1 MGRMDSADL
10 LVRRMRLAAGLSQ
23 RGLASRAGTSQPA
36 LARYESGATTPS
48 LPTLRRLAE
57 ACGRQLTLGAEPAP
71 DPDDIELAEALLG
84 LSPEERLHAL
94 RRYARLRN
102 LVRVER

>member
-1 MGRMDSADL
+1 MESTDL

-23 RGLASRAGTSQPA
+23 RGLASRARTSQPA

-48 LPTLRRLAE
+48 LSTLRRLAE
-57 ACGRQLTLGAEPAP
+57 ACGRRLTIGAEPAP
-71 DPDDIELAEALLG
+71 DPDDIELADALLR
-84 LSPEERLHAL
+84 LSPEERLRAL

-102 LVRVER
+102 LPRVER